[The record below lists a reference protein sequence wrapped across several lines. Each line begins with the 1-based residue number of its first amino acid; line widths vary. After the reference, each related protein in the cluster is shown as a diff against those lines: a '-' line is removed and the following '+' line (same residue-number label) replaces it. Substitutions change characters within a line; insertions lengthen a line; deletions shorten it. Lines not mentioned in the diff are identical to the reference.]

1 MLTSLPL
8 FQQNENI
15 FASKFPQTVLYN
27 VIKGPSQLR
36 LGWISW
42 YKSLKIAHFAT
53 FLVVDTAIFRA
64 EYKRRKLEVIIYL
77 YLDPPRLIVD
87 IVNVNY
93 MNFLISIKGA
103 LRRPPIQSHPH
114 I

>member
-15 FASKFPQTVLYN
+15 FASKFPRTVLYK
-27 VIKGPSQLR
+27 VIKETLG

-53 FLVVDTAIFRA
+53 FLVLDTAIFRA

-77 YLDPPRLIVD
+77 YLNPPRLIVD
-87 IVNVNY
+87 IVNVTY
-93 MNFLISIKGA
+93 MNFLISIEGA
-103 LRRPPIQSHPH
+103 LRRPPIQYHSHL
-114 I
+114 

>member
-15 FASKFPQTVLYN
+15 FASKFPRTVLYN
-27 VIKGPSQLR
+27 VIKGPSQLG

-53 FLVVDTAIFRA
+53 FLVLDTAIFRA
-64 EYKRRKLEVIIYL
+64 EYKSMKLDVIIYL
-77 YLDPPRLIVD
+77 YLDPPRLTVD
-87 IVNVNY
+87 IVNVTY
-93 MNFLISIKGA
+93 MNFLISIEGA
-103 LRRPPIQSHPH
+103 LRRPPI
-114 I
+114 